1 MVVIVNWDEK
11 RIMSEDRF
19 DEIIDTRVDEKD
31 TEESLDE
38 FLDTTYSASEV
49 FHILTTNED
58 GCNLI
63 HDDFVDTLVDDVND
77 ELDAEGWVSV
87 EVETST
93 GEKDELADATAER
106 ATVDNE

>member
-19 DEIIDTRVDEKD
+19 DEIIDSRVEEKD
-31 TEESLDE
+31 TDERFNE

-49 FHILTTNED
+49 FHIVTTNAD
-58 GCNLI
+58 GCDLI
-63 HDDFVDTLVDDVND
+63 HEDFIDTLVDDVND

-87 EVETST
+87 EVEPST
-93 GEKDELADATAER
+93 DEKDELADATAER